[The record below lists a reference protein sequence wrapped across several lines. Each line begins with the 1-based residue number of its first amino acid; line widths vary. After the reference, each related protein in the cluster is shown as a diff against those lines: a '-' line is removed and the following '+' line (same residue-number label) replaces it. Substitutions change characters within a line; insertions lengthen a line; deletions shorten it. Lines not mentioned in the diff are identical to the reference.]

1 MNVTVRQGEI
11 YWIKI
16 KEDSSDEIVHPH
28 LVIQEDVLND
38 SRISTTVVC
47 AISTNMR
54 KAYQVGNVALGEN
67 EGNLEKRSVV
77 IVSQV
82 STVKLSSIGQYIG
95 TLSQERVEE
104 VLHGMQQQQ
113 NLRSM

>member
-1 MNVTVRQGEI
+1 MTVRQGEI
-11 YWIKI
+11 YWIKL
-16 KEDSSDEIVHPH
+16 KENSADEIVHPH
-28 LVIQEDVLND
+28 LIIQDDILND

-47 AISTNMR
+47 AISTNMK

-82 STVKLSSIGQYIG
+82 STVNLGSVGQYIG
-95 TLSQERVEE
+95 KLSQERVEE
-104 VLHGMQQQQ
+104 VLRGMKQQQ